1 MPNWKKVIV
10 SGSNAALNSLNV
22 TTNVVAQSFT
32 GSLLGTSS
40 FANNAT
46 SASFAATAS
55 FAQNAANAF
64 IQNGNSFGAT
74 ALLGT
79 NDAQDLQ
86 FETDGTVRMTISGSN
101 GNVGIG
107 TLTPQYNLDVVSN
120 ASKVRIS
127 SAGSSADLLL
137 KGQLGAPGDHLGFYI
152 YSQFANGY
160 FTSTHENGEIIFGTG
175 NQIERMRIKSGGNVG
190 INDINPQYKLAVTGD
205 ANITANLTATG
216 SIKFPS
222 LANTNQTN
230 VVGYDTTTGQLFYQ
244 TTSSLSVTTA
254 SYALTASHGASGF
267 TIGISQIKTATVT
280 SSTVGSNNLFTDATG
295 SFSGAKY
302 LYTVVNG
309 ANARTGEVMAVWNG
323 GSVQF
328 TDNSTLDIG
337 STTAVTASVSI
348 VSAQAQFNIQTNTS
362 GWTLKSTVTYI

>member
-10 SGSNAALNSLNV
+10 SGSNATLNSLNV

-55 FAQNAANAF
+55 YINGYANNGIEDYIPIWQNSGSLAKSIIFQKGNNTIGINRVNATTTLDVLSNGGGNTIANF
-64 IQNGNSFGAT
+64 ETNVDSDVYIQLKNNVGYGYIGVNNKDFWFQPQGSTKAVLSASGEFG
-74 ALLGT
+74 LGT
-79 NDAQDLQ
+79 
-86 FETDGTVRMTISGSN
+86 S
-101 GNVGIG
+101 
-107 TLTPQYNLDVVSN
+107 TPKYILDVV
-120 ASKVRIS
+120 
-127 SAGSSADLLL
+127 GS
-137 KGQLGAPGDHLGFYI
+137 
-152 YSQFANGY
+152 
-160 FTSTHENGEIIFGTG
+160 G
-175 NQIERMRIKSGGNVG
+175 NFS
-190 INDINPQYKLAVTGD
+190 
-205 ANITANLTATG
+205 ANLTATG

-222 LANTNQTN
+222 LANTNQVN
-230 VVGYDTTTGQLFYQ
+230 VVGYNTSTGQLFYQ

-337 STTAVTASVSI
+337 ATTAVTASVSI